1 MNKKMLAMT
10 AMAVLVGGSAS
21 YAQTNSDDVKSEKE
35 AQIEESVSVPSRMG
49 LSVQKFVEK
58 QKQNTQKRK
67 VTLKSDVLG
76 RRGGVQKGALNYEI
90 NASDVQKM
98 KVVINDIKVNDAPL
112 PTVSGRYEYDS
123 EKNQKNYWLN
133 GTKVSDASYFAQA
146 EKREK
151 KYNETKGSFNA
162 PRVAYLTASEI
173 EKELSSSETKFIS
186 EYKEPKPAALTYGVD
201 DYRNYTTIL
210 QRSGITAN
218 AHNKGFLG
226 QGVGVYYNEGGCPP
240 LNYVNTTYYTRLG
253 ACPGFATHV
262 IGVTRTLQT
271 TAPQA
276 MIYGI
281 DGVNYPQNVS
291 SYAKPILIGSQSW
304 GFVTDETGYT
314 SDDAVMDNYIYSN
327 RVVEFVAAGN
337 DGRNSYIGAPGRA
350 LNAISVGAV
359 SPVDDKYLSYSSSKN
374 SLKKTD
380 KPEVANYSNIYFPG
394 DPSYTAGANDTYDG
408 HFSGTSAATP
418 FMAGMTANL
427 LSQHKFLWWHPEV
440 VKALLIAGSKPV
452 QNPEYDVDPST
463 YFVAGIPNYARF
475 SPNEAYRWR
484 YWQGENNTHFNASNE
499 IVFTEYSIQKGKRY
513 RLAISWLTSGQ
524 FALNNQKVAQDIDLS
539 VWQNGNRIANAN
551 SFENTFELAD
561 FVTKSADALTIR
573 IKRVANRSTSEKVI
587 LGYAFV
593 KVD

>member
-76 RRGGVQKGALNYEI
+76 RRGGAQKGTLNYEI

-173 EKELSSSETKFIS
+173 EKELSSSETKYIS
-186 EYKEPKPAALTYGVD
+186 EYKEPKPALTYGVQ
-201 DYRNYTTIL
+201 DYRDYTYIL
-210 QRSGITAN
+210 QKSEITSF
-218 AHNKGFLG
+218 AHNNNYKG

-253 ACPGFATHV
+253 TCPGYATHV
-262 IGVTRTLQT
+262 IGVTRVLQT

-281 DGVNYPQNVS
+281 DGVDYPQNVR
-291 SYAKPILIGSQSW
+291 SYSKPILIGSQSW

-314 SDDAVMDNYIYSN
+314 SGDADMDNYIYTN

-337 DGRNSYIGAPGRA
+337 GGRNKLVSAPGRA
-350 LNAISVGAV
+350 MNAISVGAI
-359 SPVDDKYLSYSSSKN
+359 SPVDDKYVSYSSSKN
-374 SLKKTD
+374 APTKVD
-380 KPEVANYSNIYFPG
+380 KPEVANYTGFRFPG
-394 DPSYTAGANDTYDG
+394 DPSYTAG
-408 HFSGTSAATP
+408 
-418 FMAGMTANL
+418 L
-427 LSQHKFLWWHPEV
+427 
-440 VKALLIAGSKPV
+440 
-452 QNPEYDVDPST
+452 
-463 YFVAGIPNYARF
+463 
-475 SPNEAYRWR
+475 
-484 YWQGENNTHFNASNE
+484 
-499 IVFTEYSIQKGKRY
+499 
-513 RLAISWLTSGQ
+513 
-524 FALNNQKVAQDIDLS
+524 
-539 VWQNGNRIANAN
+539 
-551 SFENTFELAD
+551 
-561 FVTKSADALTIR
+561 
-573 IKRVANRSTSEKVI
+573 
-587 LGYAFV
+587 
-593 KVD
+593 

>member
-21 YAQTNSDDVKSEKE
+21 YAKTNSDDVKLEKE
-35 AQIEESVSVPSRMG
+35 AQIEEPVSLPSRMG
-49 LSVQKFVEK
+49 HNVKKFVEK

-76 RRGGVQKGALNYEI
+76 RRGVAQKGALNYEI
-90 NASDVQKM
+90 DASDVQKM
-98 KVVINDIKVNDAPL
+98 KVVISDIKANDAPL

-123 EKNQKNYWLN
+123 EKKQNNYWLN
-133 GTKVSDASYFAQA
+133 GNKVSDASYFDQA

-151 KYNETKGSFNA
+151 KYHETKRMFKA
-162 PRVAYLTASEI
+162 PRIAYLTASEI

-186 EYKEPKPAALTYGVD
+186 EYKEPMPKLTYGID
-201 DYRNYTTIL
+201 DYRTYTNIL

-218 AHNKGFLG
+218 AHNKGFKG

-240 LNYVNTTYYTRLG
+240 IRYVNTSYYTRLG
-253 ACPGFATHV
+253 SCPGFATHV

-281 DGVNYPQNVS
+281 DGVHYPDNVN
-291 SYAKPILIGSQSW
+291 SYAQPILIGSQSW

-314 SDDAVMDNYIYSN
+314 VYDADMDNYIYNN

-374 SLKKTD
+374 SLSKTD
-380 KPEVANYSNIYFPG
+380 KPEVANYSNIHFSS
-394 DPSYTAGANDTYDG
+394 DPSYTAGPNDTYDG

-418 FMAGMTANL
+418 FMAGMAANL
-427 LSQHKFLWWHPEV
+427 LSQHRFLWWHPEV
-440 VKALLIAGSKPV
+440 VKAVLVAGSKPV
-452 QNPEYDVDPST
+452 QNSEYDVDPST

-484 YWQGENNTHFNASNE
+484 FWQGENNTHFNSSNE

-539 VWQNGNRIANAN
+539 VWQSGSRLANAN

-561 FVTKSADALTIR
+561 FVTKTAEPLTIR
-573 IKRVANRSTSEKVI
+573 IKRVANRATSEKVI
-587 LGYAFV
+587 LGYAFT